1 MESVFFFFFRIKLRI
16 LMYFCNLCVEL
27 WKNLLWKETN
37 ENIKIIKRNVLRFFD
52 GTYIVSRIKEFVRE
66 SVQIFFMF
74 FCTMI

>member
-1 MESVFFFFFRIKLRI
+1 
-16 LMYFCNLCVEL
+16 MYFCNLCVEL

-52 GTYIVSRIKEFVRE
+52 GTYILDSRIKEFVRE

>member
-1 MESVFFFFFRIKLRI
+1 
-16 LMYFCNLCVEL
+16 MYFCNLCVEL